1 MSQTLQ
7 EVAMRS
13 TVKLFVVPLAF
24 VMIVPLLATAAS
36 IRNVYFSTGEL
47 VPGQRYAR
55 EEQLPSPTTTFTKGA
70 HKVARLFVVFGDLDA
85 HQFAGQLKASN
96 GVVMRR
102 FDRKI
107 EAVNQPSQWRVATQA
122 FSLENLK
129 PGDYTLDLVIDGEP
143 KGDAKFTL
151 RAP

>member
-1 MSQTLQ
+1 
-7 EVAMRS
+7 MRS
-13 TVKLFVVPLAF
+13 TVKLLLLPLTLVVL
-24 VMIVPLLATAAS
+24 VPLLATAAS
-36 IRNVYFSTGEL
+36 IRNVYFSSGEL

-55 EEQLPSPTTTFTKGA
+55 EEQLPAPTTTFTKGE

-96 GVVMRR
+96 GSVVRR
-102 FDRKI
+102 FDRKL
-107 EAVNQPSQWRVATQA
+107 EPVNTPSRWRVATQS

-129 PGDYTLDLVIDGEP
+129 PGEYTVNLVIDGEP

-151 RAP
+151 SAQ